1 MVSSVTSTQNI
12 YYLDGIG
19 DPKLSAPRSGQ
30 SDQAPP
36 PPSSVAES
44 DLSPP
49 NATDGPT
56 QAHILELGFAFEHT
70 QTDIE
75 DVMKLLYDFASK
87 TRQAQKA
94 IRQSELRA
102 QVEVLL
108 SAAQKLKDAAEANF
122 KAAIISGAMGIAA
135 GALGIACNAY
145 GLKSSMKSISTDK
158 KIAGLESKLET
169 LRSDG
174 VATKEVGKRMDAIT
188 EDIAK
193 LNELSKRKAAHGMIW
208 PGMGM
213 GVSQM
218 VSSAGDV
225 AAAPL
230 KREADLDT
238 ADSKK
243 LDALATTHQALS
255 EHAAEWVREMQDLMQ
270 DLLQKMQA
278 LIQLQHDT
286 NSKIAS

>member
-1 MVSSVTSTQNI
+1 MVSSVTNTQNI
-12 YYLDGIG
+12 LYLNGIG
-19 DPKLSAPRSGQ
+19 EPGMPASQSGQ
-30 SDQAPP
+30 SDQTPP
-36 PPSSVAES
+36 PPSSAAEF
-44 DLSPP
+44 DLAPP
-49 NATDGPT
+49 NSTGGLS
-56 QAHILELGFAFEHT
+56 QAHLLELGLVFEHS

-75 DVMKLLYDFASK
+75 DVMKLLYEFASK

-94 IRQSELRA
+94 IRHSELRA

-122 KAAIISGAMGIAA
+122 KAAIINGAMGIAA

-145 GLKSSMKSISTDK
+145 GLRSSMKSIAADK
-158 KIAGLESKLET
+158 KVAGLEKGL
-169 LRSDG
+169 
-174 VATKEVGKRMDAIT
+174 ATTPPKDAAEMDAISKQ
-188 EDIAK
+188 ISQ
-193 LNELSKRKAAHGMIW
+193 LNELSKRKAAHGMVW

-218 VSSAGDV
+218 VSSIGDV

-230 KREADLDT
+230 KREADMDT

>member
-1 MVSSVTSTQNI
+1 MVVSVTSTQSI

-19 DPKLSAPRSGQ
+19 ERNMSASNNGR

-36 PPSSVAES
+36 PPSSVAEFELPS
-44 DLSPP
+44 PNTAEGLS
-49 NATDGPT
+49 
-56 QAHILELGFAFEHT
+56 QAHILELGLAFEHA

-75 DVMKLLYDFASK
+75 DVMKLLYEFASK

-94 IRQSELRA
+94 IRHSELHA

-145 GLKSSMKSISTDK
+145 GLKSSMKSITTDK
-158 KIAGLESKLET
+158 KVAGLESKLTT

-174 VATKEVGKRMDAIT
+174 VATKEVDSKMDAIT
-188 EDIAK
+188 KNIAQ
-193 LNELSKRKAAHGMIW
+193 LNELSKRKAAHGMVW

-213 GVSQM
+213 GVTQM
-218 VSSAGDV
+218 VNSTGDI

-230 KREADLDT
+230 KREADLAN

-243 LDALATTHQALS
+243 LDALATTHQALA
-255 EHAAEWVREMQDLMQ
+255 EHAGEWVREMQDLMQ

>member
-1 MVSSVTSTQNI
+1 MIGSVTNTQSI
-12 YYLDGIG
+12 YSLDGIG
-19 DPKLSAPRSGQ
+19 ERNMPASNSGR

-36 PPSSVAES
+36 PPSSVAEFE
-44 DLSPP
+44 LPPP
-49 NATDGPT
+49 NTTEGLS
-56 QAHILELGFAFEHT
+56 QAHILELGLAFEHA

-75 DVMKLLYDFASK
+75 DVMKLLYEFASK

-94 IRQSELRA
+94 IRHSELQA

-108 SAAQKLKDAAEANF
+108 SAAQKLEDAAEANF

-145 GLKSSMKSISTDK
+145 GLRSSMKSIAADK
-158 KIAGLESKLET
+158 KVAGLEKNL
-169 LRSDG
+169 
-174 VATKEVGKRMDAIT
+174 ATKNPKDANGET
-188 EDIAK
+188 EAISKQIAQ
-193 LNELSKRKAAHGMIW
+193 LNELSKRKAAHGAVW

-213 GVSQM
+213 GVTQM
-218 VSSAGDV
+218 VNSTGDI

-230 KREADLDT
+230 KREADLAN

-243 LDALATTHQALS
+243 LDALAATHQALA
-255 EHAAEWVREMQDLMQ
+255 EHAGEWVREMQDLMQ